1 MSIYTRVMSKMN
13 PTKAEY
19 ESHDGLSIAKDIA
32 WVIKTLWGGA
42 VVFVLAT
49 VWVVALAQDV
59 KSNTENLEEAAT
71 QEQMAQVLEGIKDI
85 KKSLNEADDRQREI
99 KSQVDKLEA
108 KVDSIEKRDE

>member
-1 MSIYTRVMSKMN
+1 MN

-42 VVFVLAT
+42 VVFILAT
-49 VWVVALAQDV
+49 AWVVALAQDV

-71 QEQMAQVLEGIKDI
+71 QEQLNTVVGLLERIE
-85 KKSLNEADDRQREI
+85 KKIDKSDDRQREM
-99 KSQVDKLEA
+99 KSSIDKLETQVEDI
-108 KVDSIEKRDE
+108 KKRGE

>member
-1 MSIYTRVMSKMN
+1 MSKMN

-42 VVFVLAT
+42 VVFILAT
-49 VWVVALAQDV
+49 AWVVALAQDV

-71 QEQMAQVLEGIKDI
+71 QEQLNTVVGLLERIE
-85 KKSLNEADDRQREI
+85 KKIDKSDDRQREM
-99 KSQVDKLEA
+99 KSSIDKLETQVEDI
-108 KVDSIEKRDE
+108 KKRGE

>member
-1 MSIYTRVMSKMN
+1 MSKVN

-42 VVFVLAT
+42 VVFILAT
-49 VWVVALAQDV
+49 AWVVALAQDV

-71 QEQMAQVLEGIKDI
+71 QEQLNTVVGLLERIE
-85 KKSLNEADDRQREI
+85 KKIDKSDDRQREM
-99 KSQVDKLEA
+99 KSSIDKLETQVEDI
-108 KVDSIEKRDE
+108 KKRGE